1 MHLLTTQR
9 PAPLTSTVP
18 AAAATVLAV
27 SNMLTWPKLAPTS
40 RPRRAA
46 GLSYWGLNES
56 CALTYVCLLS
66 SSWAAESANAVAALT
81 AAVIAGGC
89 ARSRARPMGFS
100 ADCDVGRQVAPR
112 GRGAG
117 RGGA

>member
-1 MHLLTTQR
+1 
-9 PAPLTSTVP
+9 
-18 AAAATVLAV
+18 
-27 SNMLTWPKLAPTS
+27 MLKWPKLAPTS

-89 ARSRARPMGFS
+89 EVRVHVRWASPPTAMLGVRSRLA
-100 ADCDVGRQVAPR
+100 AAA
-112 GRGAG
+112 RGAVG
-117 RGGA
+117 LKYPAPAG